1 MQAQLLD
8 HVAKKHG
15 VTEANDTLVDYL
27 LTKVTSTGQGAAK
40 KDLKF

>member
-1 MQAQLLD
+1 MKAQLLD

-27 LTKVTSTGQGAAK
+27 LTKVSTGEGGK

>member
-1 MQAQLLD
+1 MAAKLLD

-27 LTKVTSTGQGAAK
+27 LTKVTSTEQGKK